1 MEIIFYTDINGNVP
15 VKEFLDS
22 LDVKMRTKMLR
33 SIMALQDLGHN
44 LRMPLSESL
53 DDGILELRAKVGS
66 DITRVLYFFIV
77 GDRAVLTHG
86 FVKKKQKTPA
96 REIKRAKEIRTDYLH
111 RCMD

>member
-44 LRMPLSESL
+44 LRMP
-53 DDGILELRAKVGS
+53 
-66 DITRVLYFFIV
+66 
-77 GDRAVLTHG
+77 
-86 FVKKKQKTPA
+86 
-96 REIKRAKEIRTDYLH
+96 
-111 RCMD
+111 C